1 MKKSVA
7 AVALAVFA
15 SVSLSACSSELSTED
30 TCVELRA
37 IVADFPDERPSDEEL
52 EKIGNQFKDLAKESS
67 EKLKDDVETAGRI
80 ISDGGENEISAEDE
94 DAMDRLDESCDLS
107 SVE

>member
-7 AVALAVFA
+7 AVALALFA

-37 IVADFPDERPSDEEL
+37 IVADFPDEQPSDKEL
-52 EKIGNQFKDLAKESS
+52 EEIGNQFKDLAKESS
-67 EKLKDDVETAGRI
+67 KTLKDDVETAGRI
-80 ISDGGENEISAEDE
+80 ISAGPDNEISPEDE